1 MAGTLPPII
10 ATLIAD
16 TKEFNA
22 KVAGAEKQVKGFAAS
37 TDAAGAKF
45 SSFANKAST
54 AIVGAGLAVGVASV
68 KMAANFDEAMTQLI
82 TGAGESQRNIEMVK
96 NGILD
101 MAGVV
106 GQTPKQLAEGM
117 YLIESAGYHGARGLA
132 ILKASAEGAAVGNA
146 QMATVANAVTTAM
159 TDYNIPASRAN
170 AVTSA
175 LIETVASGKTHLEDL
190 ASSIGKVM
198 PVAAALGINFQ
209 TVTGA
214 MATMTNAGLSA
225 RFAAQHLQTTL
236 LSLSAPTKASQKAL
250 EAVGLS
256 AQQLKNIMSNPKEGL
271 GTALQVIQEAVAR
284 RFPAGSVAYVEAM
297 KAIYGST
304 VAYSTAL
311 MLGGKHAKQFA
322 DNVDH
327 IGSRLK
333 SNSPTV
339 QGWALVQK
347 DLNQQLKELSGAGQS
362 LMINLGQMLLPK
374 LTDIAKF
381 AASVI
386 NYFKEHPLA
395 GEILGLASAGVFAAA
410 LALKVK
416 NAMKKVFDA
425 GSDIWNGLKTV
436 WQKFSLNGGGGN
448 PLSGPVTSAQGVD
461 MITLLKNID
470 INTAKMAGGKSV
482 ATTLKNDAEKYG
494 GSVLPLLG
502 RFFGSGGGS
511 LLEGAGLGATVAA
524 ANFLTPSAPTAQAG
538 NTITLQQLIGAGW
551 NTSEAKTLLKEI
563 SKNTSAYSLSL
574 DAANGGTN
582 ELIRTF
588 KRGGQTYASITQAG
602 TTKVQMTVT
611 VK

>member
-22 KVAGAEKQVKGFAAS
+22 KIDGAEKKVKGFAAS
-37 TDAAGAKF
+37 TDAAGTKF

-54 AIVGAGLAVGVASV
+54 AIVGAGLVVGVASV
-68 KMAANFDEAMTQLI
+68 KMAADFQSAMTTLV
-82 TGAGESQRNIEMVK
+82 TGAGESEKNIEMVK
-96 NGILD
+96 NGILS

-117 YLIESAGYHGARGLA
+117 YLIESAGYHGARGLE

-198 PVAAALGINFQ
+198 PVASALGINFQ

-250 EAVGLS
+250 DAVGLS

-271 GTALQVIQEAVAR
+271 GTALSVIQEAVAR

-297 KAIYGST
+297 KGIYGST

-311 MLGGKHAKQFA
+311 MLGGSHAKQFA
-322 DNVDH
+322 DNVDN

-333 SNSPTV
+333 SNAPAV
-339 QGWALVQK
+339 QGWAKVQK
-347 DLNQQLKELSGAGQS
+347 DLSQQLKELNGSGQS
-362 LMINLGQMLLPK
+362 MLIGLGSLLLPK

-381 AASVI
+381 ATSVI

-395 GEILGLASAGVFAAA
+395 GDILGLAGAGVFAAA

-425 GSDIWNGLKTV
+425 SSEIWNGLKSV
-436 WQKFSLNGGGGN
+436 WGKMTGKGGGN
-448 PLSGPVTSAQGVD
+448 PLTGPVTSVQGGD
-461 MITLLKNID
+461 MISLLGNID
-470 INTAKMAGGKSV
+470 LNTAKMAGGSALGGLTEAGGLATGAEAV
-482 ATTLKNDAEKYG
+482 AG
-494 GSVLPLLG
+494 GI
-502 RFFGSGGGS
+502 
-511 LLEGAGLGATVAA
+511 TVAGVAIA
-524 ANFLTPSAPTAQAG
+524 AGALAIVAATWFGLSKIDSKVVPVGTHG
-538 NTITLQQLIGAGW
+538 IRNTKTGKVETLGSDFANAARLANQR
-551 NTSEAKTLLKEI
+551 NSVKVSLK
-563 SKNTSAYSLSL
+563 
-574 DAANGGTN
+574 
-582 ELIRTF
+582 
-588 KRGGQTYASITQAG
+588 
-602 TTKVQMTVT
+602 
-611 VK
+611 